1 MGQHIDHT
9 PGWPPL
15 LMCGCD
21 VGGRGLG
28 SQNLV
33 LVWGSILVR
42 GSILAR
48 PYLCFCAGVSFD
60 SVHAIARSHLAQ
72 TSCSMAGG
80 SDDEGP
86 KSSKRQSG
94 HNEATPSYDDGTQ
107 PTFVATGRVDDGTKA
122 KDQCEATSRGDDV
135 GTLDATGHAVGGDP
149 FASPPYGGENASLGS
164 DVSAEIAYWASVSD
178 DENCGRNGRNATG
191 RDDIGTD
198 DYADMFAG
206 LGRDVPSAEYLKW
219 FTEGTCEATSRDD
232 GGTTKDQCDATSR
245 VDEGKT
251 KDQHEATSR
260 DDEHRDYDV
269 CPRCGVYRVFAGM
282 SEECC
287 DQEFGMPCVFDMI
300 QDHDPAPAESEPR
313 HDPAMAAVLTTKA
326 TSMATSAMPPVGTTM
341 AAITMDPTAK
351 DLCEATDT
359 DEGTQQG
366 SRRQRRPRSSG
377 GRPRSRSPAG
387 PRRWAISL
395 ARFAEATAA
404 CCRQRPSGSMHQLG
418 ESSSEED
425 VGGY

>member
-300 QDHDPAPAESEPR
+300 QDHDQAPAESEPR

-387 PRRWAISL
+387 PRRWALSL
-395 ARFAEATAA
+395 ARSAEATAA

>member
-377 GRPRSRSPAG
+377 GRPRSRSPDG
-387 PRRWAISL
+387 PRRWAVSL
-395 ARFAEATAA
+395 ARSAEARAA